1 MTFRI
6 VNRIIY
12 DESVPAV
19 VTAATPTT
27 DDIAITNVVT
37 TNSIDLPC
45 IQVVAVVE
53 PETVFVSILNDAAF
67 GPV

>member
-27 DDIAITNVVT
+27 DDIAITIVVT

-45 IQVVAVVE
+45 IQVVKIFFDLFA
-53 PETVFVSILNDAAF
+53 
-67 GPV
+67 